1 MHTKTALPTDLMTTA
16 IQRLCLLLL
25 VVTASLVWGE
35 ESGRV
40 NPEVRAVLF
49 YSPDSSQYQDLFAF
63 FLPGLLERYGERVA
77 VSAIDASQSD
87 GAAAYRAAAS
97 RYKLSA
103 PWDGTPVVLVS
114 EKPVV
119 GLMEIANVLGDDFET
134 LVRVPGAADWPS
146 LPELAP
152 LIAAGTLDFDQR
164 TAREAAP
171 AVPEGPE
178 LVAPDGRQF
187 AGVLALAVLVATALA
202 LIHSLMRLR
211 QRASHPGPIPRLL
224 LPVTLLIGLGIS
236 GYTAYTA
243 LADVAPM
250 CGPSAGCGEV
260 QDSEYAKLLGI
271 PMGVLGLLGY
281 GAILVSWFLARRLSP
296 QGGGWRWIPWAIA
309 LFAALFSLRLTA
321 LGYFV
326 IGASCL
332 WCLGS
337 AVSISL
343 VLWLLSGDTRVRESP
358 SQS

>member
-1 MHTKTALPTDLMTTA
+1 MTTA

-25 VVTASLVWGE
+25 VVTASPVWGE

-49 YSPDSSQYQDLFAF
+49 YSPDTSQYQDLFAF

-77 VSAIDASQSD
+77 VSAIDASQFE
-87 GAAAYRAAAS
+87 GATAYRAAAS
-97 RYKLSA
+97 RHELSA
-103 PWDGTPVVLVS
+103 PWDGTPVVLVG
-114 EKPVV
+114 EKPMV
-119 GLMEIANVLGDDFET
+119 GLMEIAGVLGDDFET
-134 LVRVPGAADWPS
+134 LARVPGAADWPS
-146 LPELAP
+146 LPELNP

-171 AVPEGPE
+171 AVSEGPE
-178 LVAPDGRQF
+178 LAASDGRRF
-187 AGVLALAVLVATALA
+187 ADMLALAVLVATVLA
-202 LIHSLMRLR
+202 LIHSLLRLR
-211 QRASHPGPIPRLL
+211 RTSHPGPVSRPLL
-224 LPVTLLIGLGIS
+224 LVALLIGLGIS

-250 CGPSAGCGEV
+250 CGPSAGCGDV
-260 QDSEYAKLLGI
+260 QDSEYAKVFGV
-271 PMGVLGLLGY
+271 PMGVFGLLGY
-281 GAILVSWFLARRLSP
+281 GVILVSWFLARRLSP

-326 IGASCL
+326 IGASCF

-343 VLWLLSGDTRVRESP
+343 VLWLLSGDTRARQVASRT
-358 SQS
+358 